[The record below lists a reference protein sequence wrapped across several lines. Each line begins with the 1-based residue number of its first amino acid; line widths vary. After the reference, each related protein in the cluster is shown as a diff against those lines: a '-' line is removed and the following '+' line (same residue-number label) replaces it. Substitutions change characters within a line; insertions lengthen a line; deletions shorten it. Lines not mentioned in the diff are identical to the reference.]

1 MFPSLRAEMARY
13 GVKTKDIAELLKL
26 NRKTAER
33 KLAGSAYVTNVE
45 MWKIRDGFFPGKT
58 IDYLFSTNETNTVC

>member
-13 GVKTKDIAELLKL
+13 GIKTKDIAECLDL

-58 IDYLFSTNETNTVC
+58 IDYLFSTNEATTVC

>member
-13 GVKTKDIAELLKL
+13 GVRTKDIAECLEL

-45 MWKIRDGFFPGKT
+45 MWKIRDEFFPGKT
-58 IDYLFSTNETNTVC
+58 IDYLFSTNLDGRVN

>member
-13 GVKTKDIAELLKL
+13 GVKTKDIAECLKV

-33 KLAGSAYVTNVE
+33 KLAGSAYFTNVE
-45 MWKIRDGFFPGKT
+45 MKKIRDKFFPGKT
-58 IDYLFSTNETNTVC
+58 IDYLFFDNGHVQAV

>member
-58 IDYLFSTNETNTVC
+58 IDYLFSTNENGTVC